1 VRRLLAHRCEFACFP
16 LIAAAT
22 GVRVFCVLVLPY
34 QEYIMKTG
42 VLAVA
47 VPVGFAALVT
57 LGGCGKKE
65 APTATPAA
73 ASTEAAAPA
82 VAPAA
87 PPTTATVASA
97 DGAQV
102 YKLNCSTCH
111 GAEGKGDGIAAAALN
126 PKPANFAAGAF
137 KYDANGNGKPGEIED
152 IKAIIHDG
160 AAKHGG
166 SPLMAPW
173 PMLSDAQL
181 QAVAEYVKAFHS
193 G

>member
-1 VRRLLAHRCEFACFP
+1 
-16 LIAAAT
+16 
-22 GVRVFCVLVLPY
+22 
-34 QEYIMKTG
+34 MKTG
-42 VLAVA
+42 ILAVT
-47 VPVGFAALVT
+47 VPVGFAALVA
-57 LGGCGKKE
+57 LAGCGKKE

-82 VAPAA
+82 AAPAA
-87 PPTTATVASA
+87 PSATATVGSA

-111 GAEGKGDGIAAAALN
+111 GAEGKGDGIAAASLN
-126 PKPANFAAGAF
+126 PKPANFATGAF
-137 KYDANGNGKPGEIED
+137 KYDANGNGTPGEIED